1 MKKLI
6 LLLILSI
13 TLLFSIPSY
22 ALIHVYK
29 GLIGGANANLDG
41 VSVANISDG
50 EIAIGADTSNTWG
63 HYHYDASNNNTSNP
77 ESPPDVIVP
86 DNSSGTGA
94 WILDRDIE
102 VHANL
107 MAIADAEAGVSNPGI
122 TMYDDNGTG
131 TGTAFIYGT
140 TVDDNKDVV
149 MSIGVE
155 EEGSETPAVYIELDG
170 INETVD
176 VLKPLTAPGIN
187 AGTYTDW
194 WNTHSDQTLD
204 LDDTYPGVCDLTLV
218 VYDPT
223 DTDHDVEIELWN
235 EGDCLTSG
243 NKYGRKLTI
252 IMYTNSTDVTI
263 DPDDADFLLI
273 PGFNVGA
280 AGGSSVLTGH
290 ATGWGE
296 SITLRSVKYTN
307 DTWMP
312 VARIDVGGTWSDP
325 GP

>member
-1 MKKLI
+1 MKLI
-6 LLLILSI
+6 KFLNRHVFISIILY
-13 TLLFSIPSY
+13 F
-22 ALIHVYK
+22 ALMVGVAWAVSEHIAARTKLAVMPADNDVLAIYDTDA
-29 GLIGGANANLDG
+29 GLGLGIE
-41 VSVANISDG
+41 VSVFRGTNLN
-50 EIAIGADTSNTWG
+50 AIVN
-63 HYHYDASNNNTSNP
+63 
-77 ESPPDVIVP
+77 
-86 DNSSGTGA
+86 
-94 WILDRDIE
+94 
-102 VHANL
+102 
-107 MAIADAEAGVSNPGI
+107 AEAGVADPGI
-122 TMYDDNGTG
+122 TMYDSSAGA
-131 TGTAFIYGT
+131 GTAFVYGT
-140 TVDDNKDVV
+140 STGAYDVV
-149 MSIGVE
+149 MSLGVE
-155 EEGSETPAVYIELDG
+155 DSDSATGSPYIELDG
-170 INETVD
+170 VTETVD

-252 IMYTNSTDVTI
+252 VMYTNSTDVTI

-296 SITLRSVKYTN
+296 SITLRSIKYTN
-307 DTWMP
+307 DTWVP